1 MKCKMNRSIT
11 VLFISA
17 LFVLVFAGCSNSPSD
32 DLQSTTH
39 LIQYEV
45 TGTAND
51 IAYIQYYSEKY
62 SSDYEFDREVALP
75 WYYSFNASS
84 GKYLKFL
91 VHTYS
96 ANVSITAKIIIDG
109 DIVQIEE
116 VYLDYPH
123 AFVTVDA
130 WVP

>member
-1 MKCKMNRSIT
+1 MKSKMNGPILKSLIY
-11 VLFISA
+11 A
-17 LFVLVFAGCSNSPSD
+17 LLVLVIAGCSNSPSD
-32 DLQSTTH
+32 GIQPTTH

-45 TGTAND
+45 TGTADD
-51 IAYIQYYSEKY
+51 IAYIQYYGEKY
-62 SSDYEFDREVALP
+62 SSDYEFDRNVTLP

-109 DIVQIEE
+109 NIAQIED